1 MIGKN
6 VTIRGELSGDN
17 DVVIDGC
24 FEGKVSLTK
33 NFAVGKN
40 GKVDADVSAQGVN
53 IAGQFKGSLTA
64 SQRVEID
71 ASATVVGNIAAPRL
85 SISDGAF
92 YKGTVEMTESTSGPS
107 SHEPPVIEE

>member
-24 FEGKVSLTK
+24 FEGKVTLTK

-53 IAGQFKGSLTA
+53 IAGQFKGSLAA
-64 SQRVEID
+64 SQRVE
-71 ASATVVGNIAAPRL
+71 
-85 SISDGAF
+85 
-92 YKGTVEMTESTSGPS
+92 PS
-107 SHEPPVIEE
+107 RSRWPAR